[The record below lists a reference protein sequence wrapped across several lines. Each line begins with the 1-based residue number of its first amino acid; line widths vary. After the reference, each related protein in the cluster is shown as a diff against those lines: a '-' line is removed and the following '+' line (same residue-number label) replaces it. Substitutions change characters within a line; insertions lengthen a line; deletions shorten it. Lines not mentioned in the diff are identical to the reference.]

1 MSNKQKLLSLFAAAA
16 VLPAQAA
23 VTMPTIDPTSDIGT
37 VVTWGIALMGVIF
50 GAYLAMPLAA
60 KAFRSVQGFVGR

>member
-23 VTMPTIDPTSDIGT
+23 VTMPTVDPTSDIGT

-60 KAFRSVQGFVGR
+60 KAFKAVQGFIGR